1 MPVYLLDTCAVIW
14 IANGDPLREPAAS
27 ALRQAYAEGGGLA
40 VSPMTAWEIAM
51 LVARGKIALSLD
63 PEVWF
68 DRVLALPGVAL
79 AAMPPPV
86 LIASCVLP
94 GAPPADP
101 ADRILAATARAFGY
115 TLVTRDRRLL
125 AYGGEGH
132 VQVMGC

>member
-1 MPVYLLDTCAVIW
+1 
-14 IANGDPLREPAAS
+14 
-27 ALRQAYAEGGGLA
+27 
-40 VSPMTAWEIAM
+40 MTAWEIAM
-51 LVARGKIALSLD
+51 LVAKGKIALSLD

-68 DRVLALPGVAL
+68 DRVLGLPGAAL

-86 LIASCVLP
+86 LIASCALP

-101 ADRILAATARAFGY
+101 VDRILAATARTFGY
-115 TLVTRDRRLL
+115 TLVTRDRHLL